1 MASPSP
7 PQTPPKNYNLDNID
21 DCLELLNM
29 FLNKAN
35 KEGVFTLEEAN
46 VVCTIYK
53 KVQNALALQK
63 TSSLKTISE

>member
-7 PQTPPKNYNLDNID
+7 PQTPQKNYNLDNID

-46 VVCTIYK
+46 VVCTI
-53 KVQNALALQK
+53 
-63 TSSLKTISE
+63 